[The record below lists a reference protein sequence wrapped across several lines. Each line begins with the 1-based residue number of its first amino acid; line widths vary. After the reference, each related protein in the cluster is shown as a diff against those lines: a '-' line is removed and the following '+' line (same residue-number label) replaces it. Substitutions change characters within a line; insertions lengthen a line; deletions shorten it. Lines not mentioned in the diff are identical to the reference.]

1 MEKAECNRGREEENE
16 KEEEREA
23 KRETIMQG

>member
-16 KEEEREA
+16 KEEEREV
-23 KRETIMQG
+23 KRETIMQA